1 MRLASKDK
9 EHIRYIRHLFL
20 QGKWIEMC
28 NEIWYYGEFD
38 FAYDFLRHVQ
48 YKYKNEHYASSMYRE
63 IVDIYFSGQ
72 YNPNLMN
79 PQDGEPRKDRWLEF
93 YIGNNEGISEG
104 ANEGIN
110 DGVKLLP
117 QRKTKIF
124 SKKMQ
129 KILDKN
135 NI

>member
-20 QGKWIEMC
+20 QGKWIAMC

-63 IVDIYFSGQ
+63 LIDIYFSGQ

-79 PQDGEPRKDRWLEF
+79 PSEGEPRKDRWMEF
-93 YIGNNEGISEG
+93 YMGNNEGISEG
-104 ANEGIN
+104 VNEG
-110 DGVKLLP
+110 VKSISK
-117 QRKTKIF
+117 RKTKNI
-124 SKKMQ
+124 SKKLQ
-129 KILDKN
+129 KILEKN

>member
-9 EHIRYIRHLFL
+9 DHIRYIRQLYL
-20 QGKWIEMC
+20 QGRWVAMC

-48 YKYKNEHYASSMYRE
+48 FRYKNEHYRSDMYRN
-63 IVDIYFSGQ
+63 IVNLYFSGQ

-79 PQDGEPRKDRWLEF
+79 PSEGEERKDNWLRFYLGEF
-93 YIGNNEGISEG
+93 DT
-104 ANEGIN
+104 A
-110 DGVKLLP
+110 P

-129 KILDKN
+129 NILDKN